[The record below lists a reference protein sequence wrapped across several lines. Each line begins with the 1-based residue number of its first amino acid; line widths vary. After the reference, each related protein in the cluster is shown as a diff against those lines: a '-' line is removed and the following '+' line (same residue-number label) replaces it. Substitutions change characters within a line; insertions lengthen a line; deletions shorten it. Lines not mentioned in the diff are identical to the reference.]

1 MVQRRWVAIVFAV
14 LVVVPRPARA
24 GDELASKIEAFI
36 NGPTYKQAHWG
47 IVVVDS
53 QTGDTLYAHNADHLF
68 FPASTTKLYSC
79 SAALAALGPDY
90 KFETPVYRRGDLKKD
105 RLQGDLILV
114 AQGDLTMGG
123 RTDAHGHM
131 AFKDHDHTYA
141 NGNTNS
147 ELTAT
152 EPLTGLKDLARQVAA
167 AGIRQVQGDVLVDDR
182 LFEKARGTGSGPD
195 YLSPMIVNDNVV
207 DVLID
212 AA

>member
-1 MVQRRWVAIVFAV
+1 MVRWGFVAVVLAV

-24 GDELASKIEAFI
+24 GDDLASKIEAFI

-47 IVVVDS
+47 ILVADS
-53 QTGDTLYAHNADHLF
+53 QSGDTLYAHNADHLF

-114 AQGDLTMGG
+114 AQGDLTLGG

-147 ELTAT
+147 QLTDTDPLAGLRELA
-152 EPLTGLKDLARQVAA
+152 KQVAA
-167 AGIRQVQGDVLVDDR
+167 SGIRQVQGDVVIDDR
-182 LFEKARGTGSGPD
+182 L
-195 YLSPMIVNDNVV
+195 
-207 DVLID
+207 
-212 AA
+212 